1 MTLIRPLKNPQ
12 MLRWL
17 LLTACI
23 LLFLSMPA
31 LAQTAGGTANPLS
44 GISAYR
50 TKWRLF
56 LRTLRLLDKM
66 EAVSPL

>member
-31 LAQTAGGTANPLS
+31 LAQTNPARDIC
-44 GISAYR
+44 G
-50 TKWRLF
+50 
-56 LRTLRLLDKM
+56 
-66 EAVSPL
+66 